1 MMAMWFG
8 LAAIAFLGA
17 GALLYLDRDQRR
29 RFGRA
34 RQGWARTHGYS
45 FSVTMPDLAGK
56 WTRAALAKQDYLNA
70 NDVVNG
76 VYRNQE
82 FFLFDL
88 EDTNTVVAVKR
99 LVDSDVEIDL
109 RLKST
114 TAPKDTDF
122 EMIGA
127 IGDRVMYSNQPEVA
141 LRACDQRLINLVRAM
156 PDKLHTLWNEGAWTL
171 GVMAVGADRD
181 ALDGA
186 LDAVARLSG
195 LLYVLPPKADAEA
208 LTPARRPD
216 TLLSNPMLRT
226 TAPVSGPMVYPEI
239 RPNDVPAVAPGSA
252 GDEVD
257 AELADDLEIGTP
269 TH

>member
-17 GALLYLDRDQRR
+17 GALLYLDSAQRR

-34 RQGWARTHGYS
+34 RQGWARMHGYS
-45 FSVTMPDLAGK
+45 FTINMPSLAGK

-70 NDVVNG
+70 IDVVNG

-88 EDTNTVVAVKR
+88 EDTSTVVAVRR

-127 IGDRVMYSNQPEVA
+127 IGDRVMYSNFPEVA
-141 LRACDQRLINLVRAM
+141 LRACDQRLINLVRSI
-156 PDKLHTLWNEGAWTL
+156 PDKVHTLWNEGAWTL
-171 GVMAVGADRD
+171 GVMATGADRD
-181 ALDGA
+181 EIEEALDS
-186 LDAVARLSG
+186 VARLSG
-195 LLYVLPPKADAEA
+195 LLYVLPPQLDGEV
-208 LTPARRPD
+208 LEPARRPAP
-216 TLLSNPMLRT
+216 LLTNPILST
-226 TAPVSGPMVYPEI
+226 TAPTSGPMLFPEI
-239 RPNDVPAVAPGSA
+239 VPNDVPVVAPGSA
-252 GDEVD
+252 GVEDDESVE
-257 AELADDLEIGTP
+257 AGSTV
-269 TH
+269 H

>member
-17 GALLYLDRDQRR
+17 GALLYLDSAQRR

-34 RQGWARTHGYS
+34 RQGWARMHGYS
-45 FSVTMPDLAGK
+45 FSISMPSLAGK
-56 WTRAALAKQDYLNA
+56 WTRAALAKQDYLTA
-70 NDVVNG
+70 NDIVNG

-88 EDTNTVVAVKR
+88 EDNNTVIAVRR

-114 TAPKDTDF
+114 TAPKDGGF

-127 IGDRVMYSNQPEVA
+127 IGDRVMYSNHPEVA
-141 LRACDQRLINLVRAM
+141 LRACDQRLINLVKAI
-156 PDKLHTLWNEGAWTL
+156 PEKLHTLWNEGAWTL
-171 GVMAVGADRD
+171 CVMPVCADRHG
-181 ALDGA
+181 LDEA

-195 LLYVLPPKADAEA
+195 LLYVLPPQVDAEV
-208 LTPARRPD
+208 LPPARRPAP
-216 TLLSNPMLRT
+216 LLTNPILRT
-226 TAPVSGPMVYPEI
+226 TAPATGPMRFPEI
-239 RPNDVPAVAPGSA
+239 VPNDVPSVAPAVSTSDVDDAVEVGSSA
-252 GDEVD
+252 R
-257 AELADDLEIGTP
+257 
-269 TH
+269 